1 MICITRVCATAAA
14 VARGSGCS
22 AKPRQRRRAGAFRTL
37 GYARPIVQIAPERSR
52 AMVRRILSTADRQ
65 GAEEVAHRKAHLRAS
80 ARPDLKRWGHR
91 GAPKGH
97 MSGVQRGPTVPPS
110 PYRLGSIASWES
122 ISAAAPAGRV
132 VRKEYVYTVHVPHT
146 LHDTVLHRPHD
157 CADGAHARAAPSD
170 TPSRVQAR
178 LRRRRRRHIVGSVG
192 CHAISP

>member
-1 MICITRVCATAAA
+1 MVRGKGGRAPAPVRKPVVGVGGGEAFGLVRNLEELLPRAVAVGVLEQQQPALLPCVAAA

-110 PYRLGSIASWES
+110 PYRLGSVQSWGS
-122 ISAAAPAGRV
+122 ISAAPAGRV
-132 VRKEYVYTVHVPHT
+132 DR
-146 LHDTVLHRPHD
+146 
-157 CADGAHARAAPSD
+157 
-170 TPSRVQAR
+170 
-178 LRRRRRRHIVGSVG
+178 
-192 CHAISP
+192 